1 MTPSIE
7 SQIHSIVAKHGEI
20 DPARLTP
27 DAKLQDLGVD
37 SLEAIEILFD
47 IEEHFDVTF
56 PQRDPNLDDGSL
68 GKLVQAVEDALAA
81 KAAAG
86 AAQPAH

>member
-7 SQIHSIVAKHGEI
+7 SQIHSIVAKAAGI

-27 DAKLQDLGVD
+27 DTRLQDLGVD

-47 IEEHFDVTF
+47 IEEHFDITF
-56 PQRDPNLDDGSL
+56 PQGDRGVDDGAL
-68 GKLVQAVEDALAA
+68 GKLVQVVEEALAA
-81 KAAAG
+81 KATAT
-86 AAQPAH
+86 AQPAH

>member
-7 SQIHSIVAKHGEI
+7 SQIQTIVAQHAEI
-20 DPARLTP
+20 DPATLTP
-27 DAKLQDLGVD
+27 DTKLQELGVD

-47 IEEHFDVTF
+47 IEEHFDITF
-56 PQRDPNLDDGSL
+56 PQRDPKLDDGSL
-68 GKLVQAVEDALAA
+68 GKLVLAVEDALAT
-81 KAAAG
+81 KAAT

>member
-7 SQIHSIVAKHGEI
+7 TQIHSIVAKHAEI
-20 DPARLTP
+20 DLAGLNAET
-27 DAKLQDLGVD
+27 KLHDLGVD

-47 IEEHFDVTF
+47 IEEHFDITF

-68 GKLVQAVEDALAA
+68 GKLAEAVRQALAA
-81 KAAAG
+81 KAAAAPL
-86 AAQPAH
+86 AAAH

>member
-7 SQIHSIVAKHGEI
+7 SQIHSIVAKHSET
-20 DPARLTP
+20 DPAGLSAET
-27 DAKLQDLGVD
+27 KLRDLGVD

-47 IEEHFDVTF
+47 IEEHFGITF

-68 GKLVQAVEDALAA
+68 GKLGEAVRQALAA
-81 KAAAG
+81 KAAAAPL
-86 AAQPAH
+86 AAMQ